1 MVMTMM
7 AIDCELNFPEVVV
20 QEIIVGVEV
29 AVVWE
34 GVDQEAVD
42 QVAEVDWEVV
52 VVVLMDALVVI
63 MKEAKE

>member
-20 QEIIVGVEV
+20 QEIIVGVEA

-34 GVDQEAVD
+34 GVDQEAAD
-42 QVAEVDWEVV
+42 LVAEVDWEVV

-63 MKEAKE
+63 MKEAKG